1 MKIINKRNAFN
12 LFASSK
18 WNALWFCTT
27 YYSLG
32 SPCCFR
38 SDNNASPCTTH
49 FCDKNLSCIFILHLT
64 SFADWTQTRY
74 EWVTILV
81 CKKLYRGRKTYSYSI
96 YLACI
101 CFSIPK
107 KTLSVSWMD
116 STLWK
121 MCNILMNI
129 ILIKRKKGKIR
140 RRYSDYNF
148 S

>member
-1 MKIINKRNAFN
+1 MLLICLQVQNEM
-12 LFASSK
+12 
-18 WNALWFCTT
+18 ALWFCTT

-81 CKKLYRGRKTYSYSI
+81 CKKLYRWRKTYSYSI
-96 YLACI
+96 YLAYVLVFQRKPCL
-101 CFSIPK
+101 C
-107 KTLSVSWMD
+107 
-116 STLWK
+116 
-121 MCNILMNI
+121 LMNG
-129 ILIKRKKGKIR
+129 LNSLKDVQHFDEYNSNQKEKKEK
-140 RRYSDYNF
+140 
-148 S
+148 